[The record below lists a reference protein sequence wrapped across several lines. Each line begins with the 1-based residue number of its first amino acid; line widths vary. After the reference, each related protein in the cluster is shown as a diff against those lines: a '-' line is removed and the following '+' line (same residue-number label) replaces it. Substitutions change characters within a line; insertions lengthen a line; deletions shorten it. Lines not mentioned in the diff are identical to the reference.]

1 MVSRSP
7 RGAFASRI
15 PLVLVLLALLLST
28 AAATAVAAPVLP
40 GSGGIHGIVTAANG
54 GANVPFV
61 IVQLYQ
67 WTGSEWLVTGDP
79 AWTESTGYYEFVGI
93 PDGTYRVRC
102 QDMATLPFYAAATY
116 TAPGDPLKTFVGAG
130 ASVTVTGPSW
140 TTCNMKMRDGIN
152 LDIRVRRW
160 GTVSGDPFPNISV
173 SWSLEG
179 EGEGAGGATNT
190 GVAGTSA
197 VIKGMPGGRYR
208 IQVSDVSGTYEPSFY
223 GMGTGT
229 DYVDMPD
236 GGNAMAMVYMRLLP
250 TLTPAVYEGWQSGPV
265 TVGFSL
271 YDPDSTVGSTEYV
284 ADGVVNPW
292 TTGATTVFSAEG
304 LHTVQGRCVT
314 TYPWKGPVTT
324 KTVRID
330 NTPPHTTSN
339 AGAISQTTLQLAY
352 TDNLAGVLN
361 CWYTL
366 DGGPPTS
373 YSVPVAITLGPH
385 AVTWWSQDRAG
396 SFETAHAGTI
406 VGGSATSVR
415 KPAGGSSVR
424 ARRSL
429 TFSGKL
435 SRVANHKRLT
445 LLAYKF
451 NGVEWV
457 LTRTKSVVTHTPR
470 RGMATYRGA
479 IKFTSKGRWK
489 VVARYEGDAAWA
501 PAESAPKY
509 VTVR

>member
-1 MVSRSP
+1 MNSGSS
-7 RGAFASRI
+7 RGALASRI
-15 PLVLVLLALLLST
+15 TLVLVLCAIMLS
-28 AAATAVAAPVLP
+28 ATAGTAFAAPVPP

-54 GANVPFV
+54 GADVPFV
-61 IVQLYQ
+61 MVQLFQ
-67 WTGSEWLVTGDP
+67 LTGSEWLVTGDP

-102 QDMATLPFYAAATY
+102 QDMGAPPFYAAATY
-116 TAPGDPLKTFVGAG
+116 TAPGDPLKSFVGAG
-130 ASVTVTGPSW
+130 ASVTVTGPAW
-140 TTCNMKMRDGIN
+140 TTCDMKMRDSIN

-160 GTVSGDPFPNISV
+160 GTVSGDPFPNIAV

-179 EGEGAGGATNT
+179 EGEGAGGVANT

-197 VIKGMPGGRYR
+197 AIKGMPGGRYR
-208 IQVSDVSGTYEPSFY
+208 IQVSDPGGTYEPSFY

-229 DYVDMPD
+229 DYLDMAD
-236 GGNAMAMVYMRLLP
+236 GGNSMAMVYMRLLP
-250 TLTPAVYEGWQSGPV
+250 TLTPTVYEGWQPGPV

-292 TTGATTVFSAEG
+292 TTGTTTVFSAEG
-304 LHTVQGRCVT
+304 LHTVDGRCVT

-339 AGAISQTTLQLAY
+339 AGAIRQATLQLAY
-352 TDNLAGVLN
+352 TDNLAGVSS

-366 DGGPPTS
+366 DGGPPTL

-385 AVTWWSQDRAG
+385 AVTWWSQDVAG
-396 SFETAHAGTI
+396 NLEDPHAGTI
-406 VGGSATSVR
+406 IGGPQPYISTPKGRSSTRVR
-415 KPAGGSSVR
+415 R
-424 ARRSL
+424 TL
-429 TFSGKL
+429 YFSGKM
-435 SRVANHKRLT
+435 SRATNHRRLT
-445 LLAYKF
+445 LLAYRF
-451 NGVEWV
+451 DGTNWV
-457 LTRTKSVVTHTPR
+457 LTRTKSVKVHTPR
-470 RGMATYRGA
+470 RGLTTFSGS
-479 IKFTSKGRWK
+479 IKFTSKGLWK
-489 VVARYEGDAAWA
+489 VVARYEGDGYWL
-501 PAESAPKY
+501 PAYSGARY